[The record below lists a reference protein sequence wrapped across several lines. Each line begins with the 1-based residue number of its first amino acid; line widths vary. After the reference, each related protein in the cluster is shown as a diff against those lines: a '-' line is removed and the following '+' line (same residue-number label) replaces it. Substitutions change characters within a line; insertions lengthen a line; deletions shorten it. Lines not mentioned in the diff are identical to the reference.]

1 MHPTRGTR
9 IHPKGLQSPLEGRS
23 TPQRH
28 RANKG
33 SICRCNMLDF
43 LLKVSPLR
51 ARGRGP
57 FTRVRGRCSL
67 RTSPLRSSLKFGL
80 CNNLWEM
87 HWPGTID
94 TRAPA
99 GGKLLPSARAPSPA
113 SPYSI
118 LSRYDLRL
126 HRSLPLPAVHYYR
139 VDERRQPDHDDEDVD
154 DAG

>member
-1 MHPTRGTR
+1 MGSFTQVPRRG
-9 IHPKGLQSPLEGRS
+9 I
-23 TPQRH
+23 
-28 RANKG
+28 
-33 SICRCNMLDF
+33 
-43 LLKVSPLR
+43 
-51 ARGRGP
+51 
-57 FTRVRGRCSL
+57 L
-67 RTSPLRSSLKFGL
+67 RTSPLRSSPKFGL

-94 TRAPA
+94 TRAPS
-99 GGKLLPSARAPSPA
+99 GGKLRPSVRAA

-118 LSRYDLRL
+118 LSLYNLRF